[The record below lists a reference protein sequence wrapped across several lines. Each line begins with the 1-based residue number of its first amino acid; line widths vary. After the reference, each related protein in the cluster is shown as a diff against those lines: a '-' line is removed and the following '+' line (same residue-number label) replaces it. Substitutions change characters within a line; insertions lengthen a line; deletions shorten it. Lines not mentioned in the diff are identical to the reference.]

1 MDRLISAFA
10 FALALAAAGVAAE
23 NRDKT
28 VIYKTTG
35 ADGVN
40 VYSQTQTDGAESREM
55 DGRDPNVEGR
65 ATAATGG
72 DPAADRTRQEACATA
87 RANLAAV
94 DSDAQL
100 MIDRDGDGTN
110 EEMTADERAAARS
123 QSQSQIADY
132 CG

>member
-1 MDRLISAFA
+1 MDRLIPAFA
-10 FALALAAAGVAAE
+10 FALALTVTGVAAGDK
-23 NRDKT
+23 DKT
-28 VIYKTTG
+28 VVYKTTG

-40 VYSQTQTDGAESREM
+40 VYSQTQTNGAESRQM
-55 DGRDPNVEGR
+55 DSRDPDVQGR
-65 ATAATGG
+65 AATGS
-72 DPAADRTRQEACATA
+72 DPAAVDRARQEACATA

-100 MIDRDGDGTN
+100 MVDRDGDGAN
-110 EEMTADERAAARS
+110 EEMTADERAAARR